1 MTASLPS
8 PVPPPD
14 SGRPLPLD
22 GVRVLDFSLVLAGP
36 YATMMLADMG
46 AQVIR
51 VESPRFFQASTRG
64 FMPRP
69 QAADLKNGTL
79 YGSGYPDGEP
89 GRRPWNRYGPFNAHG
104 RNKLG
109 VTVDHTLPEGLDII
123 RRLVEISDVVVENN
137 TPGVMDRLGLGYGA
151 LSDWKPDIVM
161 VSSSGFGATGPQA
174 HYRAFGSHVDA
185 MIGHLSMRGYPDADP
200 SAAGNIVLSDAAAGP
215 GMAFAAVAALLH
227 RDRTGEGQH
236 IEMSQAENLMH
247 YVTPGFLSYV
257 MTGEA
262 PTPPGNDDPTKA
274 PQNTYRCLGAD
285 KWIAISVSTG
295 AEFAALAGV
304 IGGALRDDT
313 RFQTHAGRHEHLR
326 EVDALVAAWAAERD
340 ARAAFEVLQAAGV
353 TAAVLL
359 DEADAYA
366 DPHLAARGF
375 FETVTHPEAG
385 THRYPGMLWR
395 HAERSPSIRR
405 HAVRLGEDNDY
416 VYRELLGVSDAE
428 FERLE
433 AAGHI
438 SRDYLPP
445 VVAADPAPARNE

>member
-1 MTASLPS
+1 MTSTS
-8 PVPPPD
+8 PIPPPR

-22 GVRVLDFSLVLAGP
+22 GIRVLDFSLVLAGP

-69 QAADLKNGTL
+69 VAADLKDGTL
-79 YGSGYPDGEP
+79 YGSGYPDTEP
-89 GRRPWNRYGPFNAHG
+89 GERPWNRYAPFNSHE

-109 VTVDHTLPEGLDII
+109 VTVDHGLPEGLDVI
-123 RRLVEISDVVVENN
+123 RRLVEISDVIVENN
-137 TPGVMDRLGLGYGA
+137 TLGVMARLGLGYEQLRG
-151 LSDWKPDIVM
+151 WKPDIIM

-174 HYRAFGSHVDA
+174 QYRAFGSHVDA
-185 MIGHLSMRGYPDADP
+185 MIGHLSLRGYADADP
-200 SAAGNIVLSDAAAGP
+200 SAAGNIVISDAAAGP

-247 YVTPGFLSYV
+247 YITPEFFRYV
-257 MTGEA
+257 MTDEV

-274 PQNTYRCLGAD
+274 PQNTYRCLGD
-285 KWIAISVSTG
+285 DNWVGISVSTD
-295 AEFAALAGV
+295 AEFAVLAGV
-304 IGGALRDDT
+304 VGGPLADDS
-313 RFQTHAGRHEHLR
+313 RFTTHAGRREHLR
-326 EVDALVAAWAAERD
+326 ELDMMIAAWAGERE
-340 ARAAFEVLQAAGV
+340 ARDIFERLQAGSV
-353 TAAVLL
+353 PCGILL

-395 HAERSPSIRR
+395 HAEREPSIRR
-405 HAVRLGEDNDY
+405 HAVLLGEDNDY
-416 VYRELLGVSDAE
+416 VYRELLGVSDEE
-428 FERLE
+428 FARLE
-433 AAGHI
+433 ATGHI

-445 VVAADPAPARNE
+445 VVPVVDVSPKK